1 MARVL
6 RPYQQRFCSQISTL
20 WDRGVDRVIG
30 VLPTGGGKTEC
41 AAELSLP
48 FKNVLSVCHT
58 RVLAEQ
64 LQARLS
70 NAATWQGLRIRQQN
84 GEGWPYGTP
93 DLLVVDEVHVGDSPD
108 WQHVFEMVP
117 EGCKVLGLTAT
128 PWRFSHGTQQKG
140 QTKTDEMVVG
150 GRKNSRFGKGL
161 GDLFG
166 AMIVGVTPRELV
178 RNGYLVPLRVMNVV
192 EAQDAAASLAGLKG
206 PSWDAKREKHT
217 GRVTANHD
225 SRLCPVDAWLK
236 YGEGRKTMVFCH
248 LVAAAERTSLKFQA
262 LGVACSVVH
271 GKLKPAESARRLQ
284 DFKENRL
291 QVLVNCM
298 VLTCGVDVPDVQCIV
313 VDRGFNNL
321 NSYIQALGRGARTV
335 PSTKPCPDKTSPA
348 DPSLAV
354 PCHEQ
359 AHISDWRA
367 RVKTDCLVLDLTGC
381 SSVHGDPQKDQSY
394 WVCTS
399 EGRPVS
405 EMACEVCGTRLSP
418 MFPQR
423 CMRCDPFRPK
433 LGDPKELLDTG
444 MRVYCVLKDLRE
456 QEGWQGLT
464 EDERDR
470 GIIDSLAGF
479 EVSTD
484 SERAVLI
491 DESVKAQGR
500 IRARA
505 EALAAAE
512 RSRVA
517 EESRRV
523 KAEENARLNAIWAS
537 DRAKRAE
544 EGRKAIELRAAA
556 LLEQQAARKAEADNV
571 AAGKEWSE
579 SERQSASMQLEAKFR
594 LFMTR
599 GWTLSSAT
607 RDVRQSLA
615 RYSGKY
621 SRENYAVPECL
632 LPVLSA
638 LNASWK
644 PQQGSA
650 YSCPAQYELERMLG
664 DARTSRYGEAWCRK
678 KVKELFG
685 RDCFQVPM
693 YSEPENQKP
702 VERELAEVPF

>member
-1 MARVL
+1 MTRIL

-64 LQARLS
+64 LQQRLS
-70 NAATWQGLRIRQQN
+70 KATTWQGLRQRQER

-108 WQHVFEMVP
+108 WQHVFEMVEP
-117 EGCKVLGLTAT
+117 GTKVLGLTAT

-140 QTKTDEMVVG
+140 QSKEKDGQVLVG
-150 GRKNSRFGKGL
+150 GRKNSRYGKGL

-225 SRLCPVDAWLK
+225 SRLCPVDAWQK
-236 YGEGRKTMVFCH
+236 YGENRKTMVFCH
-248 LVAAAERTSLKFQA
+248 LVAAAERTAVKFQA
-262 LGVACSVVH
+262 MGVPASVVH
-271 GKLKPAESARRLQ
+271 GKLPEAEAAKRLAA
-284 DFKENRL
+284 FKAGEL
-291 QVLVNCM
+291 KVLVNVM
-298 VLTCGVDVPDVQCIV
+298 QLTCGVDVPDVACLII
-313 VDRGFNNL
+313 DRGANNL
-321 NSYIQALGRGARTV
+321 NTYIQMCGRGARL
-335 PSTKPCPDKTSPA
+335 A
-348 DPSLAV
+348 DGKS
-354 PCHEQ
+354 
-359 AHISDWRA
+359 
-367 RVKTDCLVLDLTGC
+367 DCLILDLTGC
-381 SSVHGDPQKDQSY
+381 SSVHGDPQKDQDY
-394 WVCTS
+394 WVVTS

-405 EMACEVCGTRLSP
+405 ELECEVCGTRLSP

-444 MRVYCVLKDLRE
+444 MRVYCALKDLRE
-456 QEGWQGLT
+456 QDGWSEKT
-464 EDERDR
+464 PDEQDEAIR
-470 GIIDSLAGF
+470 AAMVEF
-479 EVSTD
+479 EASTD
-484 SERAVLI
+484 LEGQIAAGEIERA
-491 DESVKAQGR
+491 KGR
-500 IRARA
+500 VRERA
-505 EALAAAE
+505 EALAATE
-512 RSRVA
+512 RARVA
-517 EESRRV
+517 EEARR
-523 KAEENARLNAIWAS
+523 AEAEKRAQLEAVWAA

-544 EGRKAIELRAAA
+544 EGRLAMEKRAEAMKALVAQRTAEYAANERAKLEASNWSDQDKRSA
-556 LLEQQAARKAEADNV
+556 TMALEQ
-571 AAGKEWSE
+571 
-579 SERQSASMQLEAKFR
+579 KFR
-594 LFMTR
+594 LYMAR

-607 RDVRQSLA
+607 RDVRQSLP
-615 RYSGKY
+615 RYAGKY
-621 SRENYAVPECL
+621 SRENYAVPSDL
-632 LPVLSA
+632 LPVLSE
-638 LNASWK
+638 LNASWA
-644 PQQGSA
+644 PQSGSP

-664 DARTSRYGEAWCRK
+664 DSRTSRYGDAWCRK

-685 RDCFQVPM
+685 RDCFEQRLPM
-693 YSEPENQKP
+693 PLDNDEEK
-702 VERELAEVPF
+702 ELAPVPF